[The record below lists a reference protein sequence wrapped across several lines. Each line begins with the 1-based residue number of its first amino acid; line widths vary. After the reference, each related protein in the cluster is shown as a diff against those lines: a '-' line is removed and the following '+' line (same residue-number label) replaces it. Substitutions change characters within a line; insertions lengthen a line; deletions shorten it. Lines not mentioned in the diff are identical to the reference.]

1 MKLFLSMNM
10 ALLAVS
16 IGFTLYVL
24 KKYGE
29 AGWKDIISR
38 AILPPFL
45 LGVEIAVLS
54 AIEYTFIMQDG
65 KGPFLGINLFMF
77 LFFSSISFLL
87 FSFCISSLCTSS
99 LCVISFCLT
108 CSSCSNS

>member
-1 MKLFLSMNM
+1 MKLFFEYEYGAAGSKYR
-10 ALLAVS
+10 
-16 IGFTLYVL
+16 IYPICIE

-65 KGPFLGINLFMF
+65 KGPF
-77 LFFSSISFLL
+77 
-87 FSFCISSLCTSS
+87 
-99 LCVISFCLT
+99 
-108 CSSCSNS
+108 

>member
-1 MKLFLSMNM
+1 M
-10 ALLAVS
+10 ALLAVC

-65 KGPFLGINLFMF
+65 KGPFLGINPFMF
-77 LFFSSISFLL
+77 LFFSSVTYLL
-87 FSFCISSLCTSS
+87 AMAYYVREYGRDVLDSKNGGGALDDYGDKD
-99 LCVISFCLT
+99 
-108 CSSCSNS
+108 

>member
-1 MKLFLSMNM
+1 M

-54 AIEYTFIMQDG
+54 AIEYSIIMQDNE
-65 KGPFLGINLFMF
+65 GPFLGINPFM
-77 LFFSSISFLL
+77 LL
-87 FSFCISSLCTSS
+87 FLSS
-99 LCVISFCLT
+99 VIYLLAIVYYMCKYNNDTRDSDK
-108 CSSCSNS
+108 